1 MISAE
6 EKIMQEKLEN
16 LYQDMLGE
24 IITYM
29 DQKKLTLK
37 DITEHLPDKIDGL
50 ASYFSLEKRSFSV
63 YYEILKIVKE
73 W

>member
-1 MISAE
+1 MMSTE

-37 DITEHLPDKIDGL
+37 DIAEHLPDKIDGL
-50 ASYFSLEKRSFSV
+50 ASYFSLEQKSFSV
-63 YYEILKIVKE
+63 YHELLKIVKE